1 MEDTAPSAT
10 GRTGHKKA
18 GPINERSGATILHA
32 DLDAFYVSAVLL
44 DRPELVGKPVAV
56 GGGVIVSASYEA
68 RAYGVDAPMGIRQA
82 RELCPRLIVVSGAFE
97 KYIDLSDRV
106 FEICERYTPFV
117 EQISI
122 DEAFL
127 DVGGAEHLF
136 GAADEIAAD
145 IRADVKRETGLP
157 ISIGI
162 ARTKFLAKVASKAA
176 KPDGMLLVHPD
187 RELEFLHPLPVKAIW
202 GVGEKTAAKLY
213 EMGIETVA
221 DLAGTPKESLRGRL
235 GPHAGSHLLALAWN
249 VDRRPIQ
256 RHRRAGSVGA
266 QRAFGGDV
274 RNRDEHRTV
283 LWHIADRVGSRLRSK
298 DRAGRTITAK
308 MRFSDFQAI
317 TRATTLRAPV
327 ASTEALYRIADSLV
341 GKALEEVAEGRGLSL
356 LGISVSKLSFSPHLQ
371 LELPLDDPRHLRSD
385 VGNVVR
391 GGSMAS
397 LARDKLDV
405 AIDELRE
412 RFGKAAIAN
421 ASALV
426 GGRRILSDE
435 FGDLAVP
442 VSERKPRS

>member
-1 MEDTAPSAT
+1 MEDTAPSAA
-10 GRTGHKKA
+10 GRHGSKTA
-18 GPINERSGATILHA
+18 GPINERAGATILHA

-97 KYIDLSDRV
+97 KYIDLSDKV

-117 EQISI
+117 EQVSI

-136 GAADEIAAD
+136 GSAEEIAAD
-145 IRADVKRETGLP
+145 IRSDVKRETGLP
-157 ISIGI
+157 ISVGV
-162 ARTKFLAKVASKAA
+162 ARTKFLAKVASQAA
-176 KPDGMLLVHPD
+176 KPDGLLVVHPD
-187 RELEFLHPLPVKAIW
+187 KELEFLHPLPVRAIW
-202 GVGEKTAAKLY
+202 GVGAKTAAKLRD
-213 EMGIETVA
+213 MGIETVA
-221 DLAGTPKESLRGRL
+221 DLADTPKESLRGRL

-249 VDRRPIQ
+249 LDRRAIQ

-308 MRFSDFQAI
+308 MRFADMQVI

-327 ASTEALYRIADSLV
+327 ASTEALYRTADLLV
-341 GKALEEVAEGRGLSL
+341 GTALDEVADGRGLSL
-356 LGISVSKLSFSPHLQ
+356 LGISVSKLVISPHLQ
-371 LELPLDDPRHLRSD
+371 LELPLDDPRRLRSD
-385 VGNVVR
+385 VESVVR

-397 LARDKLDV
+397 LARDRLDV
-405 AIDELRE
+405 AVDELRE
-412 RFGKAAIAN
+412 KFGKGAVAN
-421 ASALV
+421 ASTLV
-426 GGRRILSDE
+426 DGRRLVPDE
-435 FGDLAVP
+435 FGDLAIP
-442 VSERKPRS
+442 VSERKPRA

>member
-10 GRTGHKKA
+10 GRHGQRKA
-18 GPINERSGATILHA
+18 GPLNARGGATILHA

-44 DRPELVGKPVAV
+44 ERPELIGKPVAV

-68 RAYGVDAPMGIRQA
+68 RAYGVDAPMGVRQA
-82 RELCPRLIVVSGAFE
+82 RQLCPRLIVVGGAFE
-97 KYIDLSDRV
+97 RYIELSDRV

-136 GAADEIAAD
+136 GSAATIAAG
-145 IRADVKRETGLP
+145 IRADVKSETGLP
-157 ISIGI
+157 ISIGV

-176 KPDGMLLVHPD
+176 KPDGLLVVDPD
-187 RELEFLHPLPVKAIW
+187 HELEFLHPLPVKAIW
-202 GVGEKTAAKLY
+202 GVGDKTAAKLY

-221 DLAGTPKESLRGRL
+221 DLADTPKETLRGRL
-235 GPHAGSHLLALAWN
+235 GPHAGNHLLALAWN
-249 VDRRPIQ
+249 LDRRAIQ

-274 RNRDEHRTV
+274 RNREDHRTV

-298 DRAGRTITAK
+298 DRAGHTITAK
-308 MRFSDFQAI
+308 MRFADLQVI

-341 GKALEEVAEGRGLSL
+341 ERALDEVADGRGLSL
-356 LGISVSKLSFSPHLQ
+356 LGISVSKLVFSPHLQ
-371 LELPLDDPRHLRSD
+371 LELPLDDPRHVRAESGS
-385 VGNVVR
+385 VIR

-397 LARDKLDV
+397 LARDNLDV

-412 RFGKAAIAN
+412 RFGKEAIAN
-421 ASALV
+421 ASALTA
-426 GGRRILSDE
+426 GRRLLSDE

-442 VSERKPRS
+442 VSERKARD